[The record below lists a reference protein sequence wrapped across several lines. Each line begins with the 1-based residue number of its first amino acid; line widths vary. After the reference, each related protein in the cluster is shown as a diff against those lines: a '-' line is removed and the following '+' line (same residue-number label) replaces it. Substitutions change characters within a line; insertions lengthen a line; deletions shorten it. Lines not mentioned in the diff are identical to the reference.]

1 MTQRIALVVAV
12 VAIGVGVLAA
22 GAFARSHQTT
32 ANTIT
37 VTLVDFKIK
46 FTKKPAVIK
55 HGVKYTVT
63 EINKGAAAHN
73 IDFQGVK
80 AGPIISPGKKKTF
93 TVTFKKAAKVP
104 YVCDVPR
111 HAELGMAGT
120 LTVK

>member
-1 MTQRIALVVAV
+1 MKQRIALVVAV

-22 GAFARSHQTT
+22 GALARSQQAA

-37 VTLVDFKIK
+37 VTMVDFKFQI
-46 FTKKPAVIK
+46 KKPAVIK

-63 EINKGAAAHN
+63 EINKGNAVHN

-80 AGPIISPGKKKTF
+80 AGPLIGPGKKKTF
-93 TVTFKKAAKVP
+93 TVVFKKAKKYP
-104 YVCDVPR
+104 YTCDVPR

-120 LTVK
+120 LRVR

>member
-1 MTQRIALVVAV
+1 MKQRIALVVAV

-22 GAFARSHQTT
+22 GALARSHQAA

-37 VTLVDFKIK
+37 VSMVDFKFNI
-46 FTKKPAVIK
+46 KKPAVIK

-63 EINKGAAAHN
+63 EINKGNAPHN
-73 IDFQGVK
+73 IDFTGVK
-80 AGPIISPGKKKTF
+80 RGPLIGPGKKKTF
-93 TVTFKKAAKVP
+93 TVVFKKAKKYQ

-111 HAELGMAGT
+111 HAELGMGGT